1 MKRKNALILAI
12 VWLLVMV
19 GVIASTVTLMVSGG
33 SFGRGRW
40 VSSEEYETIERYR
53 RLEAIREELT
63 DYYYQE
69 IDQETLLNGAARGM
83 MDALEE
89 PYTFYYT
96 PEEMASHDAQNEG
109 AYVGVGLLVQ
119 NNAQGYIE
127 IIRVYGNGPADL
139 GGAKSGDWIVAV
151 DGTPVS
157 GESIQSLND
166 AVNRMKGE
174 AGAAV
179 DVSVMR
185 DGERLDLRF
194 ERGAVNVSNVSW
206 EMLEG
211 NIAYINIFQFSG
223 DAVSAFQAALEAAQA
238 ADAQGI
244 VIDLR
249 NNPGGL
255 LDDVVEIADLLLPEG
270 RIVYI
275 EDRAGAR
282 EDFYSDGEYCD
293 LPLAILVNDMSA
305 SASEILAA
313 AVQDFDRGIVLGTQT
328 YGKGIVQTLV
338 RFDEDGAGM
347 QYTSACYYTPSG
359 RNIHGTGVTPD
370 IVIEADSDDA
380 FGYGTVNLDRDI
392 QLRSA
397 LEWVS
402 AEIGKIDAPI
412 S

>member
-127 IIRVYGNGPADL
+127 IIRVYENGPADL

-174 AGAAV
+174 AGAPV
-179 DVSVMR
+179 DVGVMR

-270 RIVYI
+270 CIVYI

-359 RNIHGTGVTPD
+359 RSIHGTGVTPD

>member
-33 SFGRGRW
+33 SFGSGRW
-40 VSSEEYETIERYR
+40 VSSEEYETIERYH
-53 RLEAIREELT
+53 RLESIRKELT
-63 DYYYQE
+63 ENYYQE

-83 MDALEE
+83 LDALEE
-89 PYTFYYT
+89 SYTFYYT

-127 IIRVYGNGPADL
+127 IIRVYENGPADL
-139 GGAKSGDWIVAV
+139 GGAKPGDLIIAV

-157 GESIQSLND
+157 GESVQSLND
-166 AVNRMKGE
+166 AVNCMKGE

-179 DVSVMR
+179 DVCVMR
-185 DGERLDLRF
+185 DGEKLNLRF
-194 ERGAVNVSNVSW
+194 ERGDVNVSNVSW

-211 NIAYINIFQFSG
+211 DIAYINIFQFSG
-223 DAVSAFQAALEAAQA
+223 DDVSAFQAALETAQA
-238 ADAQGI
+238 ADAQGL

-255 LDDVVEIADLLLPEG
+255 LDDVVEIADLILPEG
-270 RIVYI
+270 CIVYI
-275 EDRAGAR
+275 EDRAGVR
-282 EDFYSDGEYCD
+282 QDYYSDEEYCD

-313 AVQDFDRGIVLGTQT
+313 AVQDFDRGIVLGAQT

-338 RFDEDGAGM
+338 RFEEDGAGM
-347 QYTSACYYTPSG
+347 QYTSACYYTPNGKS
-359 RNIHGTGVTPD
+359 IHGTGVMPD
-370 IVIEADSDDA
+370 ILIEADVDDA
-380 FGYGTVNLDRDI
+380 FGFGAVDLEKDA
-392 QLRSA
+392 QLRRA

-402 AEIGKIDAPI
+402 AEISENDASI

>member
-40 VSSEEYETIERYR
+40 VNSEEYETIERYR

-63 DYYYQE
+63 EYYYQE

-127 IIRVYGNGPADL
+127 IIRVYENGPADL
-139 GGAKSGDWIVAV
+139 GGAKPGDWIVAV

-179 DVSVMR
+179 DVRVMR
-185 DGERLDLRF
+185 DGEGLDLRF

-238 ADAQGI
+238 ANAQGL

-255 LDDVVEIADLLLPEG
+255 LDDVVETADLLLPEG
-270 RIVYI
+270 CIVYI

-359 RNIHGTGVTPD
+359 RSIHGTGVAPD
-370 IVIEADSDDA
+370 IVIEADSDDV